1 MKANVCE
8 GKKKRTFSL
17 LLAKI
22 IVQASKTPT
31 NVVLLARRL
40 LTSFA
45 AREMK
50 SSPISL
56 SKIATKT
63 ASKQTPYECRFFP
76 FLRGVCFDVIHCSN
90 K

>member
-8 GKKKRTFSL
+8 EKKQTFSL
-17 LLAKI
+17 LAK